1 MRLYPP
7 IPFQR
12 KSAIKPDVLPSGHKV
27 DANSMIM
34 IFLYAM
40 GRMRAVWGEEALEFK
55 PDKWVSGTGGL
66 RHESSYKFFSFN
78 AGPRACLGKH
88 LAMNQL
94 KIVVVEILQNYD
106 IEVVKGKK
114 IQPDPGLILHMKHGV
129 KVTLKKRF

>member
-12 KSAIKPDVLPSGHKV
+12 KSAIKPDFLPSGHKV
-27 DANSMIM
+27 DADSTII

-40 GRMRAVWGEEALEFK
+40 GRMRAIWGEDAAEFK
-55 PDKWVSGTGGL
+55 PERWVSETGGL

-88 LAMNQL
+88 ISMIQL
-94 KIVVVEILQNYD
+94 KTVVLEILQDYD
-106 IEVVKGKK
+106 IEVLKEQKIEPYPGVILRMKNGLNVTVKN
-114 IQPDPGLILHMKHGV
+114 
-129 KVTLKKRF
+129 RC